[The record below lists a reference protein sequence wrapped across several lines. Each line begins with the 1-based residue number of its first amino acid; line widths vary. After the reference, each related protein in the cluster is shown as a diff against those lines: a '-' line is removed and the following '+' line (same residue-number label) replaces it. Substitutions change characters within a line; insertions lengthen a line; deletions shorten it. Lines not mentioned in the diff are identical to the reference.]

1 MKLKLTIHEAVII
14 LSALGLLLDVNT
26 SNTSE
31 QEINDLINKICNLKH
46 INIDPNVLKTN
57 KLRKKR
63 KININN
69 NKKNIT
75 FIIQ

>member
-1 MKLKLTIHEAVII
+1 MYLTSYCLFSPSVSGNYII
-14 LSALGLLLDVNT
+14 SFSLLLDVNT
-26 SNTSE
+26 SNTCK

-63 KININN
+63 KG
-69 NKKNIT
+69 K
-75 FIIQ
+75 

>member
-26 SNTSE
+26 LNTSE

-46 INIDPNVLKTN
+46 INIDSNVLKTN

-63 KININN
+63 KG
-69 NKKNIT
+69 K
-75 FIIQ
+75 